1 MTQLSFF
8 QIFSSSL
15 ESLQVY
21 AILQISRYDCSWLTD
36 IFSLILKVILKF
48 LLTCGMIQLLLV
60 YKNHTDFLDR

>member
-36 IFSLILKVILKF
+36 IFFSYFKSNFKILANLWYDPAIA
-48 LLTCGMIQLLLV
+48 GI
-60 YKNHTDFLDR
+60 